1 MRIELDELIT
11 ISEPTDLGACSLAA
25 LHDPPGVRQAVLD
38 VLVVVAHL
46 SQGRLDTVSVEL
58 ERRGD
63 GVSGD
68 TGDLL
73 ERLPDAL
80 AAHTRGPGLP
90 RPIRDLEPP
99 AWADSL
105 LVDLDEIL
113 TPSQLAEIGALD
125 DADLATAAARM
136 GDVERDLSG
145 MRHEVHR
152 RIDRVQDELVGR
164 YRSGATV
171 DDLLQ

>member
-1 MRIELDELIT
+1 MRIELEELIT
-11 ISEPTDLGACSLAA
+11 IDEPADLAGCSLAQ
-25 LHDPPGVRQAVLD
+25 LREVRDHYQD
-38 VLVVVAHL
+38 VEHGL
-46 SQGRLDTVSVEL
+46 SYARRIVQGRLDTVSVEL

-63 GVSGD
+63 AAIGGSD
-68 TGDLL
+68 ALL

-99 AWADSL
+99 VWADNL
-105 LVDLDEIL
+105 LVELDEIL
-113 TPSQLAEIGALD
+113 TPSQLATIGTLD
-125 DADLATAAARM
+125 DADLVTAAARI
-136 GDVERDLSG
+136 GDVERDLSS
-145 MRHEVHR
+145 MRHEVHG

-171 DDLLQ
+171 DDLLK